1 MNSRSSSFGPTDLL
15 LLMTIGLWAINFTVV
30 KTIISGDLPPI
41 AFTALRFTLATIGM
55 LLVMRSFRDEQPLTR
70 RDVLKMAGL
79 GLLGNGLYQVM
90 FIIGIDNTSLTNSA
104 LILASSPIFVAIFGA
119 LFKIERLTAL
129 AWFGIVLS
137 FVGIAIVIFGNAPAD
152 QVTDQPGKNIML
164 GDVLS
169 LGAAIA
175 WGAYTILVAPVVK
188 HHSPIRVSAVSIAFG
203 TIPLVLLAT
212 PTFLTLDWS
221 KVGLN
226 SWLGVLYSGGL
237 AIAVGYVLWNRGV
250 RHIGSARTAVYSN
263 LNPVLAAII
272 AFFVRGDALT
282 IYHLIG
288 AVVILAGIALTRLG
302 RSQVMIEIEPEPIE
316 G

>member
-1 MNSRSSSFGPTDLL
+1 MNSRSSNFGLTDLL

-30 KTIISGDLPPI
+30 KNVISTDLPPI
-41 AFTALRFTLATIGM
+41 AFTALRFTLATVGM

-70 RDVLKMAGL
+70 RDVLQMAGL
-79 GLLGNGLYQVM
+79 GLLGNGIYQVM

-104 LILASSPIFVAIFGA
+104 LILASSPIFVAIFGV
-119 LFKIERLTAL
+119 LFKLERLNAL
-129 AWFGIVLS
+129 AWTGIVLS
-137 FVGIAIVIFGNAPAD
+137 FVGIAIVIFGNAPAAD
-152 QVTDQPGKNIML
+152 EVGKSNLL
-164 GDVLS
+164 GDVLT

-188 HHSPIRVSAVSIAFG
+188 HHSPIRVSAISIMFG

-226 SWLGVLYSGGL
+226 SWLGVIYSGGF
-237 AIAVGYVLWNRGV
+237 AIALGYVIWNRGV

-263 LNPVLAAII
+263 LNPLLAAII

-288 AVVILAGIALTRLG
+288 AVVILAGIALTRSG
-302 RSQVMIEIEPEPIE
+302 RSQAVIEIEPEPIE

>member
-1 MNSRSSSFGPTDLL
+1 MNSRSSNFGLTDLL

-30 KTIISGDLPPI
+30 KNVISGDLHPI
-41 AFTALRFTLATIGM
+41 AFTALRFTLASIGLFP
-55 LLVMRSFRDEQPLTR
+55 LLLRSSAGEQPLTR
-70 RDVLKMAGL
+70 RDVVKMAGL
-79 GLLGNGLYQVM
+79 GLLGNSLYQLM

-119 LFKIERLTAL
+119 VLKIERLSAV

-137 FVGIAIVIFGNAPAD
+137 FVGIGIVIFGNAPGAD
-152 QVTDQPGKNIML
+152 EVGKSNLL

-175 WGAYTILVAPVVK
+175 WGAYTVLVAPIVK
-188 HHSPIRVSAVSIAFG
+188 QHSPIRVTALSITIG
-203 TIPLVLLAT
+203 TLPLLLIAT
-212 PTFLTLDWS
+212 PTFITTDWS

-226 SWLGVLYSGGL
+226 SWLGVLYSGGF
-237 AIAVGYVLWNRGV
+237 AIALGYILWNRAV
-250 RHIGSARTAVYSN
+250 QHIGSARTAVYSN
-263 LNPVLAAII
+263 LNPVLAAVI

-288 AVVILAGIALTRLG
+288 AVVILAGIALTRSG
-302 RSQVMIEIEPEPIE
+302 RSQAQLEIKPEPIE

>member
-1 MNSRSSSFGPTDLL
+1 MNSRSSNFGLTDLL

-30 KTIISGDLPPI
+30 KNVISTDLPPI
-41 AFTALRFTLATIGM
+41 AFTALRFTLATVGM

-70 RDVLKMAGL
+70 RDVLQMAGL
-79 GLLGNGLYQVM
+79 GLLGNGIYQVM

-104 LILASSPIFVAIFGA
+104 LILASSPIFVAIFGV
-119 LFKIERLTAL
+119 LFKLERLNAL
-129 AWFGIVLS
+129 AWTGIVLS
-137 FVGIAIVIFGNAPAD
+137 FVGIAIVIFGNAPAAD
-152 QVTDQPGKNIML
+152 EVGKSNLL
-164 GDVLS
+164 GDVLT

-188 HHSPIRVSAVSIAFG
+188 QHSPIRVSAISIMFG

-226 SWLGVLYSGGL
+226 SWLGVIYSGGF
-237 AIAVGYVLWNRGV
+237 AIALGYVIWNRGV

-288 AVVILAGIALTRLG
+288 AVVILAGIALTRSG
-302 RSQVMIEIEPEPIE
+302 RSQAVIEIEPEPIE

>member
-1 MNSRSSSFGPTDLL
+1 MNSRSSNFGLTDLL

-30 KTIISGDLPPI
+30 KNVISTDLPPI
-41 AFTALRFTLATIGM
+41 AFTALRFTLATVGM

-70 RDVLKMAGL
+70 RDVLQMAGL
-79 GLLGNGLYQVM
+79 GLLGNGIYQVM

-104 LILASSPIFVAIFGA
+104 LILASSPIFVAIFGV
-119 LFKIERLTAL
+119 LFKLERLNAL
-129 AWFGIVLS
+129 AWTGIVLS
-137 FVGIAIVIFGNAPAD
+137 FVGIAIVIFGNAPAAD
-152 QVTDQPGKNIML
+152 EVGKSNLL
-164 GDVLS
+164 GDVLT

-188 HHSPIRVSAVSIAFG
+188 HHSPIRVSAISIMFG

-226 SWLGVLYSGGL
+226 SWLGVIYSGGF
-237 AIAVGYVLWNRGV
+237 AIALGYVIWNRGV

-288 AVVILAGIALTRLG
+288 AVVILAGIALTRSG
-302 RSQVMIEIEPEPIE
+302 RSQVTVEIEPEPIE

>member
-1 MNSRSSSFGPTDLL
+1 MNSRSSNFGLTDLL

-30 KTIISGDLPPI
+30 KNVISTDLPPI
-41 AFTALRFTLATIGM
+41 AFTALRFTLATVGM

-70 RDVLKMAGL
+70 RDVLQMAGL
-79 GLLGNGLYQVM
+79 GLLGNGIYQVM

-104 LILASSPIFVAIFGA
+104 LILASSPIFVAIFGV
-119 LFKIERLTAL
+119 LFKLERLNAL
-129 AWFGIVLS
+129 AWTGIVLS
-137 FVGIAIVIFGNAPAD
+137 FVGIAIVIFGNAPAAD
-152 QVTDQPGKNIML
+152 EVGKSNLL
-164 GDVLS
+164 GDVLT

-188 HHSPIRVSAVSIAFG
+188 QHSPIRVSAISIMFG

-226 SWLGVLYSGGL
+226 SWLGVIYSGGF
-237 AIAVGYVLWNRGV
+237 AIALGYVIWNRGV

-288 AVVILAGIALTRLG
+288 AVVILAGIALTRMG
-302 RSQVMIEIEPEPIE
+302 RSQVTVEIEPEPIE

>member
-1 MNSRSSSFGPTDLL
+1 MNSRSSNFGLTDLL

-30 KTIISGDLPPI
+30 KDVISGDLPPL
-41 AFTALRFTLATIGM
+41 AFTALRFTLATVGM

-70 RDVLKMAGL
+70 RDVVKMAGL

-104 LILASSPIFVAIFGA
+104 LILASSPIFVAIFGM
-119 LFKIERLTAL
+119 LFKIERLNAL
-129 AWFGIVLS
+129 AWCGIVLS
-137 FVGIAIVIFGNAPAD
+137 FVGIAIVIFGNAP
-152 QVTDQPGKNIML
+152 VEEVGKSNLL

-175 WGAYTILVAPVVK
+175 WGAYTVLVAPIVK
-188 HHSPIRVSAVSIAFG
+188 HHSPIRVTALSISFG

-212 PTFLTLDWS
+212 PAFLTLDWS

-226 SWLGVLYSGGL
+226 SWLGVIYSGGF
-237 AIAVGYVLWNRGV
+237 AIALGYVIWNRGV
-250 RHIGSARTAVYSN
+250 QHIGSARTAVYSN

-282 IYHLIG
+282 IYHLVG
-288 AVVILAGIALTRLG
+288 AAVILAGIALTRMG

>member
-1 MNSRSSSFGPTDLL
+1 MNSRSSKFGPTDLL

-30 KTIISGDLPPI
+30 KTVISAALPPL
-41 AFTALRFTLATIGM
+41 AFTALRFSLAAIAM
-55 LLVMRSFRDEQPLTR
+55 LFVMRSVRDEQPLTR
-70 RDVLKMAGL
+70 IDVLKMAGL
-79 GLLGNGLYQVM
+79 GLLGNGIYQVM

-119 LFKIERLTAL
+119 LFKIERLSAL
-129 AWFGIVLS
+129 AWFGILLS
-137 FVGIAIVIFGNAPAD
+137 FAGIALVIFGNAP
-152 QVTDQPGKNIML
+152 VEETGKSNLL

-175 WGAYTILVAPVVK
+175 WGAYTLLVAPVVK
-188 HHSPIRVSAVSIAFG
+188 HHSPIRVSALSIMFG

-212 PTFLTLDWS
+212 PTFFSMDWS
-221 KVGLN
+221 KVDIN
-226 SWLGVLYSGGL
+226 SWLGVIYSGGL
-237 AIAVGYVLWNRGV
+237 AIALGYVLWNRGV

-263 LNPVLAAII
+263 LIPVLAAVF
-272 AFFVRGDALT
+272 AFFVRGDPLT

-302 RSQVMIEIEPEPIE
+302 RSQVVVEIEPEPIE

>member
-79 GLLGNGLYQVM
+79 GLLGNGIYQVM

-119 LFKIERLTAL
+119 LFKIERLNVL
-129 AWFGIVLS
+129 AWLGIVLS
-137 FVGIAIVIFGNAPAD
+137 FAGIALVIFGNAPAAD
-152 QVTDQPGKNIML
+152 EAGKSNLL
-164 GDVLS
+164 GDVLT

-175 WGAYTILVAPVVK
+175 WGAYTILVAPVVQ
-188 HHSPIRVSAVSIAFG
+188 HHSPIRVSAISIMFG

-226 SWLGVLYSGGL
+226 SWLGVIYSGGL
-237 AIAVGYVLWNRGV
+237 AIALGYVLWNRGV

-263 LNPVLAAII
+263 LIPVLAAVI

-288 AVVILAGIALTRLG
+288 AVVILAGIALTRMG
-302 RSQVMIEIEPEPIE
+302 RSHVANEIEPEPIE

>member
-1 MNSRSSSFGPTDLL
+1 MNSRASNFGLTDVLL
-15 LLMTIGLWAINFTVV
+15 LITIALWAINFTVV
-30 KTIISGDLPPI
+30 KNVISTDLPPI
-41 AFTALRFTLATIGM
+41 AFTALRFTLASVGM
-55 LLVMRSFRDEQPLTR
+55 LVVFRSVSGNQPLTR

-119 LFKIERLTAL
+119 LFKIERLNTL
-129 AWFGIVLS
+129 AWIGIVLS
-137 FVGIAIVIFGNAPAD
+137 FIGIAIVIFGNAPAGD
-152 QVTDQPGKNIML
+152 EIGKSNLL

-175 WGAYTILVAPVVK
+175 WGAYTVLVAPIVK
-188 HHSPIRVSAVSIAFG
+188 HHSPIRVTALSIAFG

-221 KVGLN
+221 KVGLS
-226 SWLGVLYSGGL
+226 SWLGVIYSGGF
-237 AIAVGYVLWNRGV
+237 AIALGYVIWNRGV
-250 RHIGSARTAVYSN
+250 QHIGSARTAVYSN
-263 LNPVLAAII
+263 LNPILAAII

-288 AVVILAGIALTRLG
+288 AMVILAGIALTRSG
-302 RSQVMIEIEPEPIE
+302 RSQVTIEIEPEPIE